1 MKLENKMDLKKV
13 DEIIDKYNAE
23 KSSLIGIFQDIQ
35 AEWRYLPREAIAR
48 VVERLG
54 IPMTQAYMVATFYKS
69 FSLVPRGEHE
79 IHVCLGTACHL
90 RGGQRLV
97 ENFERTLKVKA
108 GETTADMKFTL
119 ETVNCL
125 GACALAPLVRV
136 DQKNYGK
143 MSGDRDYED
152 PQRIPNGWGRKN
164 PWRKLEP
171 LKNWKNC
178 ARSFWP
184 SRSPSS
190 CR

>member
-1 MKLENKMDLKKV
+1 MDLKKV

-23 KSSLIGIFQDIQ
+23 KGSLIGIFQDIQ

-54 IPMTQAYMVATFYKS
+54 IPLTQVYMVATFYKS

-108 GETTADMKFTL
+108 GETTADTKFTL

-143 MSGDRDYED
+143 MSGDKISKIIKEYRPDGE
-152 PQRIPNGWGRKN
+152 GRTHGEN
-164 PWRKLEP
+164 
-171 LKNWKNC
+171 
-178 ARSFWP
+178 
-184 SRSPSS
+184 
-190 CR
+190 

>member
-1 MKLENKMDLKKV
+1 MDLKKV
-13 DEIIDKYNAE
+13 DTIIDKYNAE

-35 AEWRYLPREAIAR
+35 QEYRYLPREAILR
-48 VVERLG
+48 VVHRLS
-54 IPMTQAYMVATFYKS
+54 IPITQAYTVATFYKS

-97 ENFERTLKVKA
+97 ENFERSLGVKA
-108 GETTADMKFTL
+108 GGTTKDMKFTL

-143 MSGDRDYED
+143 MAGDKVS
-152 PQRIPNGWGRKN
+152 RIIKEYRPDGKGKSHGEN
-164 PWRKLEP
+164 
-171 LKNWKNC
+171 
-178 ARSFWP
+178 
-184 SRSPSS
+184 
-190 CR
+190 

>member
-1 MKLENKMDLKKV
+1 MDRNKV
-13 DEIIDKYNAE
+13 DEIIDRYNAE

-35 AEWRYLPREAIAR
+35 QEYRYLPREAISR

-54 IPMTQAYMVATFYKS
+54 IPVTQAYAVATFYKS

-97 ENFERTLKVKA
+97 ENFERILNAKA
-108 GETTADMKFTL
+108 GGTTADMKFTL

-143 MSGDRDYED
+143 VTADKIAKIVEEYRPDGEGKSHGE
-152 PQRIPNGWGRKN
+152 N
-164 PWRKLEP
+164 
-171 LKNWKNC
+171 
-178 ARSFWP
+178 
-184 SRSPSS
+184 
-190 CR
+190 

>member
-1 MKLENKMDLKKV
+1 MDLKKV

-23 KSSLIGIFQDIQ
+23 KSFLIGIFQDIQ
-35 AEWRYLPREAIAR
+35 AQWRYLPREAIAR

-54 IPMTQAYMVATFYKS
+54 IPLTQAYMVATFYKS

-79 IHVCLGTACHL
+79 INVCLGTACHL

-108 GETTADMKFTL
+108 GGTTADMKFTL

-143 MSGDRDYED
+143 MSGDKISKIIKEYRPDGEGKTHGE
-152 PQRIPNGWGRKN
+152 N
-164 PWRKLEP
+164 
-171 LKNWKNC
+171 
-178 ARSFWP
+178 
-184 SRSPSS
+184 
-190 CR
+190 

>member
-1 MKLENKMDLKKV
+1 MDLKKV

-35 AEWRYLPREAIAR
+35 QEFRYLPREAIVR
-48 VVERLG
+48 IVERLG

-79 IHVCLGTACHL
+79 VHVCLGTACHL
-90 RGGQRLV
+90 RGGPRLV
-97 ENFERTLKVKA
+97 ENFERTLDVKV
-108 GETTADMKFTL
+108 GGTTADGTFTL

-143 MSGDRDYED
+143 MTGDKISKIVKEYRPDGEGKSHGE
-152 PQRIPNGWGRKN
+152 N
-164 PWRKLEP
+164 
-171 LKNWKNC
+171 
-178 ARSFWP
+178 
-184 SRSPSS
+184 
-190 CR
+190 

>member
-1 MKLENKMDLKKV
+1 MDRNKV
-13 DEIIDKYNAE
+13 EEIIERYNAE

-35 AEWRYLPREAIAR
+35 QAYRYLPREAIAR

-54 IPMTQAYMVATFYKS
+54 IPITQAYMVATFYKS

-97 ENFERTLKVKA
+97 ENFERILNAKA
-108 GETTADMKFTL
+108 GGTTTDMKFTL

-136 DQKNYGK
+136 
-143 MSGDRDYED
+143 S
-152 PQRIPNGWGRKN
+152 
-164 PWRKLEP
+164 
-171 LKNWKNC
+171 
-178 ARSFWP
+178 
-184 SRSPSS
+184 
-190 CR
+190 

>member
-1 MKLENKMDLKKV
+1 MDLKKV
-13 DEIIDKYNAE
+13 DQIIDKYNAE

-54 IPMTQAYMVATFYKS
+54 IPITQAYMVATFYKS

-79 IHVCLGTACHL
+79 VHVCLGTACHL

-97 ENFERTLKVKA
+97 ENFERILDVKA
-108 GETTADMKFTL
+108 GGTTADMKFTL

-143 MSGDRDYED
+143 MSGDKIAKIIKEYRTGGEGKTHGE
-152 PQRIPNGWGRKN
+152 N
-164 PWRKLEP
+164 
-171 LKNWKNC
+171 
-178 ARSFWP
+178 
-184 SRSPSS
+184 
-190 CR
+190 

>member
-1 MKLENKMDLKKV
+1 MDWKKV
-13 DEIIDKYNAE
+13 DEIIDKYSAE

-35 AEWRYLPREAIAR
+35 AECRYLPREAIGR

-54 IPMTQAYMVATFYKS
+54 IPVTQAYMVATFYKS

-97 ENFERTLKVKA
+97 ENFERTLNVKA
-108 GETTADMKFTL
+108 GETTVDMKFTL

-143 MSGDRDYED
+143 MSGDKIAKIIKEYRPDGE
-152 PQRIPNGWGRKN
+152 GKTHGKN
-164 PWRKLEP
+164 
-171 LKNWKNC
+171 
-178 ARSFWP
+178 
-184 SRSPSS
+184 
-190 CR
+190 

>member
-1 MKLENKMDLKKV
+1 MDLKKV

-35 AEWRYLPREAIAR
+35 AEWRYLPREAISR

-54 IPMTQAYMVATFYKS
+54 IPVTQAYMVATFYKS

-97 ENFERTLKVKA
+97 ENFERILKVKT

-143 MSGDRDYED
+143 MSGDKIGKIIKEYRPDGEGKTHGE
-152 PQRIPNGWGRKN
+152 N
-164 PWRKLEP
+164 
-171 LKNWKNC
+171 
-178 ARSFWP
+178 
-184 SRSPSS
+184 
-190 CR
+190 

>member
-1 MKLENKMDLKKV
+1 MDLKKV

-35 AEWRYLPREAIAR
+35 AEWRYLPREAISR
-48 VVERLG
+48 VVGRLG
-54 IPMTQAYMVATFYKS
+54 IPVTQAYMVATFYKS

-97 ENFERTLKVKA
+97 ENFERILKVKA

-143 MSGDRDYED
+143 MSGDRITKIIKEYRTDGEGKTHGE
-152 PQRIPNGWGRKN
+152 N
-164 PWRKLEP
+164 
-171 LKNWKNC
+171 
-178 ARSFWP
+178 
-184 SRSPSS
+184 
-190 CR
+190 

>member
-1 MKLENKMDLKKV
+1 MDLTKV
-13 DEIIDKYNAE
+13 DTIIDKYNAE

-35 AEWRYLPREAIAR
+35 QEYRYLPREAILR
-48 VVERLG
+48 VVDRLS
-54 IPMTQAYMVATFYKS
+54 IPITQAYTVATFYKS

-97 ENFERTLKVKA
+97 ENFERSLGVKA
-108 GETTADMKFTL
+108 GGTTKDMKFTL

-143 MSGDRDYED
+143 MAGDKVS
-152 PQRIPNGWGRKN
+152 RIIKEYRPDGEGKSHGKN
-164 PWRKLEP
+164 
-171 LKNWKNC
+171 
-178 ARSFWP
+178 
-184 SRSPSS
+184 
-190 CR
+190 

>member
-1 MKLENKMDLKKV
+1 MDLKKV
-13 DEIIDKYNAE
+13 DAIIDKYDAE

-54 IPMTQAYMVATFYKS
+54 LPVTQAYMVATFYKS

-97 ENFERTLKVKA
+97 ENFERTLNVKA
-108 GETTADMKFTL
+108 GETTADRKFTL

-143 MSGDRDYED
+143 MSGDRIAKIIKEYRPDGE
-152 PQRIPNGWGRKN
+152 GKTHGKN
-164 PWRKLEP
+164 
-171 LKNWKNC
+171 
-178 ARSFWP
+178 
-184 SRSPSS
+184 
-190 CR
+190 

>member
-1 MKLENKMDLKKV
+1 MDLKKV
-13 DEIIDKYNAE
+13 DGIIDKYNAE

-35 AEWRYLPREAIAR
+35 QEWRYLPREAILR

-54 IPMTQAYMVATFYKS
+54 VPITQAYMVATFYKS

-97 ENFERTLKVKA
+97 ENFERNLNVKA
-108 GETTADMKFTL
+108 GGTTADMKFTL

-143 MSGDRDYED
+143 MTGDKISKIIKEYRPDGEGKSHGE
-152 PQRIPNGWGRKN
+152 N
-164 PWRKLEP
+164 
-171 LKNWKNC
+171 
-178 ARSFWP
+178 
-184 SRSPSS
+184 
-190 CR
+190 

>member
-1 MKLENKMDLKKV
+1 MDLKRV
-13 DEIIDKYNAE
+13 DEIIDKYKAD
-23 KSSLIGIFQDIQ
+23 KSWLIGIFQDIQ
-35 AEWRYLPREAIAR
+35 QEWRYLPREAILR

-54 IPMTQAYMVATFYKS
+54 IPLTQAYMVATFYKS

-97 ENFERTLKVKA
+97 ENFERALDVKA
-108 GETTADMKFTL
+108 GETTGDMKFTL

-143 MSGDRDYED
+143 MTGDKISKIIREYRPDGEGKSD
-152 PQRIPNGWGRKN
+152 GEN
-164 PWRKLEP
+164 
-171 LKNWKNC
+171 
-178 ARSFWP
+178 
-184 SRSPSS
+184 
-190 CR
+190 

>member
-1 MKLENKMDLKKV
+1 MEKKMDLKKV

-23 KSSLIGIFQDIQ
+23 KSWLIGIFQDIQ
-35 AEWRYLPREAIAR
+35 QEWRYLPREAILR

-54 IPMTQAYMVATFYKS
+54 IPITQAYMVATFYKS

-90 RGGQRLV
+90 RGGQRLI
-97 ENFERTLKVKA
+97 ENFERSLDVKA
-108 GETTADMKFTL
+108 GGTTADMKFTL

-143 MSGDRDYED
+143 MTGDKISKIIKEYRPDGEGKSD
-152 PQRIPNGWGRKN
+152 G
-164 PWRKLEP
+164 
-171 LKNWKNC
+171 
-178 ARSFWP
+178 
-184 SRSPSS
+184 
-190 CR
+190 

>member
-1 MKLENKMDLKKV
+1 MKTSLEIKMDLKRV

-35 AEWRYLPREAIAR
+35 AEFRYLPKDAISR
-48 VVERLG
+48 VVERLS
-54 IPMTQAYMVATFYKS
+54 IPLTQAYMVATFYKS

-97 ENFERTLKVKA
+97 ENFERTLGVKA
-108 GETTADMKFTL
+108 GGTTKDMKFTL

-136 DQKNYGK
+136 DQKNYAKVTGDKISKIIKEYSPDGEGTTHGK
-143 MSGDRDYED
+143 D
-152 PQRIPNGWGRKN
+152 
-164 PWRKLEP
+164 
-171 LKNWKNC
+171 
-178 ARSFWP
+178 
-184 SRSPSS
+184 
-190 CR
+190 

>member
-1 MKLENKMDLKKV
+1 MDLKKV

-35 AEWRYLPREAIAR
+35 QEWRYLPREAILR

-54 IPMTQAYMVATFYKS
+54 VPITQAYMVATFYKS

-79 IHVCLGTACHL
+79 IHVCQGTACHL

-97 ENFERTLKVKA
+97 ENFERTLNVKA
-108 GETTADMKFTL
+108 GGTTADMKFTL

-143 MSGDRDYED
+143 MTGDKISKIIKEYRPDGEGKSHGE
-152 PQRIPNGWGRKN
+152 N
-164 PWRKLEP
+164 
-171 LKNWKNC
+171 
-178 ARSFWP
+178 
-184 SRSPSS
+184 
-190 CR
+190 

>member
-1 MKLENKMDLKKV
+1 MDLKKV
-13 DEIIDKYNAE
+13 DEIIDRYNAE

-35 AEWRYLPREAIAR
+35 AQWRYLPREAIGR

-54 IPMTQAYMVATFYKS
+54 IPVTQAYMVATFYKS

-97 ENFERTLKVKA
+97 ENFERTLNVKA
-108 GETTADMKFTL
+108 GQTTADMKFTL

-143 MSGDRDYED
+143 MSGDRIVKIIKEYRPDGE
-152 PQRIPNGWGRKN
+152 GKTHGKN
-164 PWRKLEP
+164 
-171 LKNWKNC
+171 
-178 ARSFWP
+178 
-184 SRSPSS
+184 
-190 CR
+190 

>member
-1 MKLENKMDLKKV
+1 MELTRVN
-13 DEIIDKYNAE
+13 EIIDKYSGE

-35 AEWRYLPREAIAR
+35 AEYRYLPKEAISL

-54 IPMTQAYMVATFYKS
+54 IPLTQAYMVATFYKS

-97 ENFERTLKVKA
+97 ENFERTLGVKA
-108 GETTADMKFTL
+108 GGTTPDMKFTL

-136 DQKNYGK
+136 DQKNYAKVTADRIGK
-143 MSGDRDYED
+143 IVKEYRPDGE
-152 PQRIPNGWGRKN
+152 GTTHGKN
-164 PWRKLEP
+164 
-171 LKNWKNC
+171 
-178 ARSFWP
+178 
-184 SRSPSS
+184 
-190 CR
+190 